1 VNNMLYKDN
10 PFKIL
15 GVSPADGRR
24 AIVSQAEEKALLL
37 DSQKCADARTTLT
50 NPQRRIAAEVHWF
63 LDCTD
68 EEIKEIDAAI
78 SDPSEDS
85 DDLSWDRYS
94 PLTQLNIQLALLDS
108 RDFRNASSAKFYILG
123 ISRLYEAVDADS
135 VIRLINEKR
144 KEAGFPEV
152 INRQDVET
160 ALSEMRSEI
169 RQALSQRLQSL
180 PQSQYTQ
187 IITLLSESYSGNQRY
202 KGHAALED
210 TISEYQLFIND
221 TLNQQGQAIIKTAKF
236 ITQGADRINV
246 SQAVADLIADL
257 YSWDKL
263 AQPLQLGALT
273 KGSSHGE
280 SKDMLQA
287 LRNLALKLHNDYG
300 YSSESLAITRATQE
314 VFKELP
320 EYTDLLSD
328 DSKTLTRI
336 IAEKEAED
344 NLSPILEAVNA
355 AYEGFKSCPDTQR
368 NTKLNELIGIVK
380 NANFHIK
387 REYPDKTTSDSLRNS
402 LGLLVR
408 SFAIE
413 LHNELNRT
421 EEALQLSIAIGP
433 LFADLPEIAA
443 KIKEDQTALA
453 NLKREQDNADRIAKG
468 LKEIENLIQGVKI
481 SVSGDRDGK
490 ITALL
495 SKMNEVDKLIKTAI
509 SDSETRI
516 QIRERLAYMVRS
528 IGIDLH
534 NKYTDSQSS
543 LRVITAVK
551 NEFSDI
557 PKLANTLNN
566 DVATFNTQIGYQ
578 KVAAERKRQQEESQ
592 KTKRIIGGLIAAV
605 VLLFICVDSCGSGT
619 SSTSSKST
627 SYSSSSSTSTATAK
641 PTATLVPQTMPASGK
656 VFYCSTS
663 NRPSSFKVT
672 NNGSSNYYMKFVKA
686 GTNIQVITFFVRANS
701 TVEIDMPA
709 GNLELKYA
717 YGSTWYGE
725 SKLFGADTRY
735 AKDEEYYDFTS
746 YTWSITFNTTVNAGE
761 TMDVEPIN
769 ADEF

>member
-1 VNNMLYKDN
+1 MLYKDN

>member
-1 VNNMLYKDN
+1 
-10 PFKIL
+10 
-15 GVSPADGRR
+15 
-24 AIVSQAEEKALLL
+24 
-37 DSQKCADARTTLT
+37 
-50 NPQRRIAAEVHWF
+50 
-63 LDCTD
+63 
-68 EEIKEIDAAI
+68 
-78 SDPSEDS
+78 
-85 DDLSWDRYS
+85 
-94 PLTQLNIQLALLDS
+94 
-108 RDFRNASSAKFYILG
+108 
-123 ISRLYEAVDADS
+123 
-135 VIRLINEKR
+135 
-144 KEAGFPEV
+144 
-152 INRQDVET
+152 
-160 ALSEMRSEI
+160 MRSEI

-202 KGHAALED
+202 KGHAVLED

-280 SKDMLQA
+280 SKEMLQA
-287 LRNLALKLHNDYG
+287 LRDLALKLHNDYG
-300 YSSESLAITRATQE
+300 YSSESLAITKATQE

-328 DSKTLTRI
+328 DNKTLTRI

-344 NLSPILEAVNA
+344 ILSPILEAVNA
-355 AYEGFKSCPDTQR
+355 AYDSLKNCPESQR
-368 NTKLNELIGIVK
+368 NAKLNELIGIVK
-380 NANFHIK
+380 NANLHIK
-387 REYPDKTTSDSLRNS
+387 KEYSDKTTSDFLRNS

-408 SFAIE
+408 SFTIE

-421 EEALQLSIAIGP
+421 EDALQLSVAIGP
-433 LFADLPEIAA
+433 LFADLPEITV

-468 LKEIENLIQGVKI
+468 LKEIETLIQGVNI

-509 SDSETRI
+509 SDPETRI

-528 IGIDLH
+528 VGIDLH

-557 PKLANTLNN
+557 PKLANSLNN
-566 DVATFNTQIGYQ
+566 DIAMLNKQIGFQ
-578 KVAAERKRQQEESQ
+578 KVVAARKQQQDSAD
-592 KTKRIIGGLIAAV
+592 KAKLIVAGIVFAV
-605 VLLFICVDSCGSGT
+605 FLLIMLADSCNSGS

-627 SYSSSSSTSTATAK
+627 SYSSSSSASTAK
-641 PTATLVPQTMPASGK
+641 PAATLVPQTMPVNGK

-663 NRPSSFKVT
+663 NRPKSFKVT

-686 GTNIQVITFFVRANS
+686 GTNIKVITFFVRANS

-725 SKLFGADTRY
+725 SKLFGENTRY
-735 AKDEEYYDFTS
+735 AKDEEYYDFTNYS
-746 YTWSITFNTTVNAGE
+746 WEISLYTTSNAG
-761 TMDVEPIN
+761 TSMDVEVIN

>member
-1 VNNMLYKDN
+1 MLYKDN

-15 GVSPADGRR
+15 GISPADGRR
-24 AIVSQAEEKALLL
+24 AIVSQAEEKVLLL

-85 DDLSWDRYS
+85 DDLSWDRYC

-135 VIRLINEKR
+135 VLRLINEKR

-202 KGHAALED
+202 KGHAVLED

-280 SKDMLQA
+280 SKEMLQA

-300 YSSESLAITRATQE
+300 YSSESLAITKATQE

-328 DSKTLTRI
+328 DNKTLTRI

-344 NLSPILEAVNA
+344 ILSPILEAVNA
-355 AYEGFKSCPDTQR
+355 AYDTLKSCPESQR
-368 NTKLNELIGIVK
+368 NAKCSELISIVR
-380 NANFHIK
+380 NANLHIK
-387 REYPDKTTSDSLRNS
+387 KEYPDKTTSDSLRNS

-408 SFAIE
+408 SFTIE

-421 EEALQLSIAIGP
+421 EDALQLSVAIWP

-443 KIKEDQTALA
+443 KIKEDKTALA
-453 NLKREQDNADRIAKG
+453 NLKQEQDNADRIAKG
-468 LKEIENLIQGVKI
+468 LKEIETLIQGVNI

-495 SKMNEVDKLIKTAI
+495 SKMNEVDRLIKTAI
-509 SDSETRI
+509 SDPETRI

-528 IGIDLH
+528 VGIDLH
-534 NKYTDSQSS
+534 NKYTDSQNS

-566 DVATFNTQIGYQ
+566 DIATLNTQIGYQ
-578 KVAAERKRQQEESQ
+578 KVAAARKQQQDSAD
-592 KTKRIIGGLIAAV
+592 KVKLIIAGIVFAIFLLIMLA
-605 VLLFICVDSCGSGT
+605 DSCNSGS

-627 SYSSSSSTSTATAK
+627 AYSSSVSSSTAK
-641 PTATLVPQTMPASGK
+641 PTATLAPKTMPANGT
-656 VFYCSTS
+656 VFYCSTTS
-663 NRPSSFKVT
+663 RPSSFKVT

-686 GTNIQVITFFVRANS
+686 GTNIKVITFFVRANS